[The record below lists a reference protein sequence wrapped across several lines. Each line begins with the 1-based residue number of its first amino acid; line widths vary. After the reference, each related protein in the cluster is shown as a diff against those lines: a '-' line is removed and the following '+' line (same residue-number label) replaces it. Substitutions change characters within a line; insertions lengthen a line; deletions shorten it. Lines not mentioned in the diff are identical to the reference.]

1 MVQHRPLGE
10 KFPPNAPDETR
21 TQVYNYQSQ
30 SDLGLEGGEGRVK
43 ADPEKLDKVVP
54 DIGVDKDNNHEES
67 REKGRIVRDKQE
79 L

>member
-1 MVQHRPLGE
+1 MMRKDTYEFEGSV
-10 KFPPNAPDETR
+10 K
-21 TQVYNYQSQ
+21 
-30 SDLGLEGGEGRVK
+30 LEGGEGRVK
-43 ADPEKLDKVVP
+43 ADPEKLDQVVP